1 MKKNS
6 SNGMSALHVAGAAA
20 GAAET
25 AAVAA
30 AAAAAAAASASVS
43 ASASA
48 SVACAASEAASTASH
63 NTRVRTPRR
72 RSPEAKPLRRPTRC
86 AADAVENLHRARNK
100 RTEPQFSSQPCCW
113 PHPSKPVAQEHV
125 FPVSEEQPKKL
136 AKTTTHASVGMT
148 DGAAEC
154 AEPETSDEQEEGA
167 AAEEE
172 SGATH
177 PGVDTAAAT
186 GPGAAQAA
194 QALVPFV
201 GPSCR
206 GALVPFVGDTVAP
219 TPMVR
224 MTITAAMVEQAAA
237 DLAASRRLVELI
249 DQTRRQATA
258 ELNEAEWTTDR
269 MSSMMHLHAAQGLE
283 PPPGASRQM
292 RPARAATPHPCL
304 APRWSSW
311 ATKFRGFTLQLTA
324 AQQEVARREALVNT
338 MREGLALAQA
348 AREKRRLVEQKRQV
362 LREAERA
369 LAIAGGA
376 EMEAPPPG
384 APRLPE
390 QYQFLVG

>member
-1 MKKNS
+1 
-6 SNGMSALHVAGAAA
+6 MSALHVAGAAA

-72 RSPEAKPLRRPTRC
+72 RSPEAKPLRARPTRC

-100 RTEPQFSSQPCCW
+100 RTEPS
-113 PHPSKPVAQEHV
+113 PHPSKPVAQEHA

-136 AKTTTHASVGMT
+136 AKTTTHASVDMT

-154 AEPETSDEQEEGA
+154 AEPETSDEEEGE

-172 SGATH
+172 YGATH
-177 PGVDTAAAT
+177 PGADTAAAT

-201 GPSCR
+201 GPSCG
-206 GALVPFVGDTVAP
+206 GALVPVVGDAVAP
-219 TPMVR
+219 APMVP

-258 ELNEAEWTTDR
+258 ELNEAEWTTDG
-269 MSSMMHLHAAQGLE
+269 MSAMMHLHAAQGLE

-311 ATKFRGFTLQLTA
+311 AAKFRGFTLQLTA

-376 EMEAPPPG
+376 ELEAPPPG

-390 QYQFLVG
+390 QYQLVG